1 MMSLHGDELF
11 KLAEKNN
18 TRHSLAS
25 MAQYLNTCFII
36 STIEN
41 EYLVNIEKGVVKNV
55 EKGPFVM
62 PSYVFKLKAP
72 EKEWLKFLQHIPE
85 PGSHDIIVNASK
97 KKFLK
102 FEGDLHPLM
111 SHLLYFKLLL
121 ASLRPAESKN
131 EN

>member
-1 MMSLHGDELF
+1 MFKSLIDDN
-11 KLAEKNN
+11 EK
-18 TRHSLAS
+18 RRQLSI
-25 MAQYLNTCFII
+25 MAQYLNTSFMI

-55 EKGPFVM
+55 EEGPFVM
-62 PSYVFKLKAP
+62 PSYVFKLTAP
-72 EKEWLKFLQHIPE
+72 KNEWIKFLQHIPE
-85 PGSHDIIVNASK
+85 PGSHDIIAMLRRKV
-97 KKFLK
+97 LK

-121 ASLRPAESKN
+121 ASLSPEESKN

>member
-1 MMSLHGDELF
+1 MFKSLINDN
-11 KLAEKNN
+11 EKRNQL
-18 TRHSLAS
+18 SI
-25 MAQYLNTCFII
+25 MAQYLNTSFMI

-55 EKGPFVM
+55 EEGPFVM
-62 PSYVFKLKAP
+62 PSYVFKLTAP
-72 EKEWLKFLQHIPE
+72 KNEWIKFLQHIPE
-85 PGSHDIIVNASK
+85 PGSHDIIAMLRRKV
-97 KKFLK
+97 LK
-102 FEGDLHPLM
+102 FEGDLYPLM

>member
-1 MMSLHGDELF
+1 MFKSLIDNN
-11 KLAEKNN
+11 EK
-18 TRHSLAS
+18 RIQLSM
-25 MAQYLNTCFII
+25 MAQYLNTCFMI

-55 EKGPFVM
+55 EEGPFVM
-62 PSYVFKLKAP
+62 PSYVFKLTAP
-72 EKEWLKFLQHIPE
+72 KNEWLKFLQQTPQ
-85 PGSHDIIVNASK
+85 PGSHDIIAMLRRKVM
-97 KKFLK
+97 K

-111 SHLLYFKLLL
+111 SHLLYSKLLL

>member
-1 MMSLHGDELF
+1 MFKSLI
-11 KLAEKNN
+11 EKNEK
-18 TRHSLAS
+18 RSQLS
-25 MAQYLNTCFII
+25 MMAQYLNTCFMI

-55 EKGPFVM
+55 EEGPFVM
-62 PSYVFKLKAP
+62 PSYVFKLTAP
-72 EKEWLKFLQHIPE
+72 KNEWLKFLQQTPQ
-85 PGSHDIIVNASK
+85 PGSHDIIAMLRRKV
-97 KKFLK
+97 LK

>member
-1 MMSLHGDELF
+1 MFKSLIDDN
-11 KLAEKNN
+11 EK
-18 TRHSLAS
+18 RSQLS
-25 MAQYLNTCFII
+25 IMAQYLNTSFMI

-55 EKGPFVM
+55 EEGPFVM
-62 PSYVFKLKAP
+62 PSYVFKLSAP
-72 EKEWLKFLQHIPE
+72 KNEWIKFLQHIPE
-85 PGSHDIIVNASK
+85 PGSHDIIAMLRRKV
-97 KKFLK
+97 LK

>member
-1 MMSLHGDELF
+1 MFKSLIDDN
-11 KLAEKNN
+11 EK
-18 TRHSLAS
+18 RSQLS
-25 MAQYLNTCFII
+25 IMAQYLNTSFMI

-55 EKGPFVM
+55 EEGPFVM
-62 PSYVFKLKAP
+62 PSYVFKLTAP
-72 EKEWLKFLQHIPE
+72 KNEWIKFLQHIPE
-85 PGSHDIIVNASK
+85 PGSHDIIALLRRKV
-97 KKFLK
+97 LK

-121 ASLRPAESKN
+121 ASLRPEESKN

>member
-1 MMSLHGDELF
+1 MFKSLIDDN
-11 KLAEKNN
+11 EK
-18 TRHSLAS
+18 RSQLS
-25 MAQYLNTCFII
+25 IMAQYLNTCFMI
-36 STIEN
+36 STIEK

-55 EKGPFVM
+55 EEGPFVM
-62 PSYVFKLKAP
+62 PSYVFKLTAP
-72 EKEWLKFLQHIPE
+72 KNEWIKFLQHIPE
-85 PGSHDIIVNASK
+85 PGSHDIIAMLRRKV
-97 KKFLK
+97 LK

>member
-1 MMSLHGDELF
+1 MFKSLINDN
-11 KLAEKNN
+11 EKRNQL
-18 TRHSLAS
+18 SM
-25 MAQYLNTCFII
+25 MAQYLNTCFMI

-55 EKGPFVM
+55 EEGPFVM
-62 PSYVFKLKAP
+62 PSYVFKLTAP
-72 EKEWLKFLQHIPE
+72 KNEWLKFLQQTPQ
-85 PGSHDIIVNASK
+85 PGSHDIIAMLRRKV
-97 KKFLK
+97 LK

-121 ASLRPAESKN
+121 ASLRPVENKN

>member
-1 MMSLHGDELF
+1 MFE

-18 TRHSLAS
+18 VRHSLAS
-25 MAQYLNTCFII
+25 MAQYLNTCFMI
-36 STIEN
+36 STIEH

-55 EKGPFVM
+55 EEGPFVM
-62 PSYVFKLKAP
+62 PSYIFKLTAP
-72 EKEWLKFLQHIPE
+72 KNEWLKFLQHTPQ
-85 PGSHDIIVNASK
+85 PGSHDIIAMLRRKV
-97 KKFLK
+97 LK
-102 FEGDLHPLM
+102 FEGNLYPLM

>member
-1 MMSLHGDELF
+1 MFE

-18 TRHSLAS
+18 VRHSLAS
-25 MAQYLNTCFII
+25 MAQYLNTCFMI
-36 STIEN
+36 STIEH

-55 EKGPFVM
+55 EEGPFVM
-62 PSYVFKLKAP
+62 PSYVFKLTAP
-72 EKEWLKFLQHIPE
+72 KNEWLKFLQHTPQ
-85 PGSHDIIVNASK
+85 PGSHDIIAMLRRKV
-97 KKFLK
+97 LK
-102 FEGDLHPLM
+102 FEGNLHPLM

>member
-1 MMSLHGDELF
+1 MFKSLIDDN
-11 KLAEKNN
+11 EK
-18 TRHSLAS
+18 RSQLS
-25 MAQYLNTCFII
+25 IMAQYLNTSFMI

-55 EKGPFVM
+55 EEGPFVM
-62 PSYVFKLKAP
+62 PSYVFKLTAP
-72 EKEWLKFLQHIPE
+72 KNEWIKSLQHIPE
-85 PGSHDIIVNASK
+85 PGSHDIIAMLRRKV
-97 KKFLK
+97 LK
-102 FEGDLHPLM
+102 FEGDLYPLM

>member
-1 MMSLHGDELF
+1 MFKSLIDNN
-11 KLAEKNN
+11 EK
-18 TRHSLAS
+18 RSQLS
-25 MAQYLNTCFII
+25 MMAQYLNTCFMI

-55 EKGPFVM
+55 EEGPFVM
-62 PSYVFKLKAP
+62 PSYVFKLTAP
-72 EKEWLKFLQHIPE
+72 KNEWLKFLQQTPQ
-85 PGSHDIIVNASK
+85 PGSHDIIAMLRRKV
-97 KKFLK
+97 LK

-121 ASLRPAESKN
+121 ASLRPADSKN

>member
-1 MMSLHGDELF
+1 MFKSLIDDN
-11 KLAEKNN
+11 EK
-18 TRHSLAS
+18 RSQLS
-25 MAQYLNTCFII
+25 IMAQYLNTCFMI

-55 EKGPFVM
+55 EEGPFVM
-62 PSYVFKLKAP
+62 PSYVFKLTAP
-72 EKEWLKFLQHIPE
+72 KNEWIKFLQNTPQ
-85 PGSHDIIVNASK
+85 PGSHDIIAMLRRKV
-97 KKFLK
+97 LK

-121 ASLRPAESKN
+121 ASLRPVENKN

>member
-1 MMSLHGDELF
+1 MFKSLIDNN
-11 KLAEKNN
+11 EK
-18 TRHSLAS
+18 RSQLS
-25 MAQYLNTCFII
+25 MMAQYLNTCFMI

-55 EKGPFVM
+55 EEGPFVM
-62 PSYVFKLKAP
+62 PSYVFKLTAP
-72 EKEWLKFLQHIPE
+72 KNEWLKFLQNTPQ
-85 PGSHDIIVNASK
+85 PGSHDIIAMLRRKV
-97 KKFLK
+97 LK

>member
-1 MMSLHGDELF
+1 MFKSLIDDN
-11 KLAEKNN
+11 EK
-18 TRHSLAS
+18 RSQLS
-25 MAQYLNTCFII
+25 IMAQYLNTSFMI

-62 PSYVFKLKAP
+62 PSYVFKLTAHKN
-72 EKEWLKFLQHIPE
+72 EWLKFLQQTPQ
-85 PGSHDIIVNASK
+85 PGSHDIIAMLRRKV
-97 KKFLK
+97 LK

>member
-1 MMSLHGDELF
+1 MFKSLIDDN
-11 KLAEKNN
+11 EKRNQ
-18 TRHSLAS
+18 LS
-25 MAQYLNTCFII
+25 MTAQYLNTCFMI

-55 EKGPFVM
+55 EEGPFVM
-62 PSYVFKLKAP
+62 PSYVFKLTAP
-72 EKEWLKFLQHIPE
+72 KNEWLKFLQHTPQ
-85 PGSHDIIVNASK
+85 PGSHDIIAMLRRKV
-97 KKFLK
+97 LK

-121 ASLRPAESKN
+121 ASLRPVENKN